1 MANRPFGRRTTSQP
15 LKKRRMIASLFTC
28 PKTYMNVE
36 HWLDDDEDIAGNEF
50 EWVVCPA
57 CSGVH
62 LVNRKTGLLGQMD
75 AAA

>member
-36 HWLDDDEDIAGNEF
+36 HWLDGDEDIAGNEF